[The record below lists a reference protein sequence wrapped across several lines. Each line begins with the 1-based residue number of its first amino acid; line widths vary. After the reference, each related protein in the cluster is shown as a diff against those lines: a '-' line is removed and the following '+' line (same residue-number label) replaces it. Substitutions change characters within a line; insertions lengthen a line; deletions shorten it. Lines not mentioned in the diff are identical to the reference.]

1 MYNSLSNIFR
11 LGIKE
16 FWSLWRDPMMLVLII
31 YAFTVSVYI
40 QSKGMPETLQKAAIA
55 ITDEDQSPVTNRI
68 RDAFVPP
75 YFNRPA
81 YISQS
86 EIDMGMDSGIYTFAL
101 DLPPN
106 FQRDL
111 LDGRHPSVQLNIDA
125 TRMTQA
131 FTGGGY
137 IQQILNDEVSGFVQR
152 YRKIVPSPAD
162 LVTRVRFNPNLTQFW
177 FAAVI
182 QVIDNVTMLSI
193 ILTGAALIREREH
206 GTIEH
211 LLVMPITPFEIMTAK
226 IWSMGLIVL
235 IACAF
240 SLVVIVRC
248 FMGVPIEG
256 SIALF
261 LAGTAINLFATTS
274 IGIFLGTFAKSMPQ
288 FALLVILIMIPL
300 QMLSGGL
307 TPRENMPQFVQFIM
321 LGAPTTHFVSL
332 AQGILYRGADIT
344 VVWPQFIAIAIIG
357 VVFFTIALSMFGKR
371 ISSMT

>member
-1 MYNSLSNIFR
+1 
-11 LGIKE
+11 
-16 FWSLWRDPMMLVLII
+16 
-31 YAFTVSVYI
+31 
-40 QSKGMPETLQKAAIA
+40 MPETLQKAAIA